1 MTDVSPISP
10 APHPLGDGPPPW
22 LKRAGWELLGVL
34 VAAYAL
40 YEVSRQLR
48 GFFIQIA
55 IAVFIAIAL
64 DPGVTILEK
73 RGWRRGVA
81 TGALF
86 GLIVLGSTLFVA
98 LMIPLIVDQA
108 GTLVDLAPTYVDQ
121 IGTFAER
128 FGFDA
133 ASGTTAALDALRSN
147 VTSLAG
153 GIAGSLVGLSGKL
166 VNTLFQTLTIGLFA
180 FYLTADAPRVRRA
193 LLSLLPPR
201 HQAEVLRGLEIA
213 IDKTGAYFYSRAL
226 LALVGAGIAWAVFA
240 ALGIPFSLALALW
253 FGVLSQFIP
262 VVGTYIGGIL
272 PLLIGL
278 LESPSAA
285 LGVLVFM
292 IVYQMIENYLLAPK
306 ITAHTMELHPAVAFG
321 SAIVGASLMGAI
333 GAFIALPAAATTQA
347 FVAAFLDRHELIES
361 DLLGGDANDSA
372 EPEDV

>member
-1 MTDVSPISP
+1 MADRSPISSI
-10 APHPLGDGPPPW
+10 AHPWGDSPPPW
-22 LKRAGWELLGVL
+22 LKRVGWQLLGVV

-40 YEVSRQLR
+40 YEVSKQLR

-64 DPGVTILEK
+64 DPGVTMLER
-73 RGWRRGVA
+73 RGWRRGIA

-86 GLIVLGSTLFVA
+86 GLIVFVSTLFVA
-98 LMIPLIVDQA
+98 LMIPLIVAQT
-108 GTLVDLAPTYVDQ
+108 GTLVERAPTYVDQ
-121 IGTFAER
+121 IGAFAER

-133 ASGTTAALDALRSN
+133 TTGTTAALDALRSN

-153 GIAGSLVGLSGKL
+153 GVAGSLIGLSGKL

-201 HQAEVLRGLEIA
+201 RQTEVLRLLEIA

-226 LALVGAGIAWAVFA
+226 LALVGTGVAWGVFA

-262 VVGTYIGGIL
+262 VVGTYIGGVL

-285 LGVLVFM
+285 VGVLVF
-292 IVYQMIENYLLAPK
+292 IVVYQMVENYLLAPK
-306 ITAHTMELHPAVAFG
+306 ITARTMELHPAVAFG

-347 FVAAFLDRHELIES
+347 FVSAFLDRHELIDSE
-361 DLLGGDANDSA
+361 LLGDADEESPA
-372 EPEDV
+372 PENA

>member
-1 MTDVSPISP
+1 M
-10 APHPLGDGPPPW
+10 
-22 LKRAGWELLGVL
+22 GWELLGVL

-40 YEVSRQLR
+40 YEISKQLR
-48 GFFIQIA
+48 GLFIQIA

-73 RGWRRGVA
+73 RGWRRGIA

-86 GLIVLGSTLFVA
+86 LLIGFVSTLFVA

-108 GTLVDLAPTYVDQ
+108 GTLVDRAPTYVDQ

-133 ASGTTAALDALRSN
+133 TTGTTAALDALRSN

-153 GIAGSLVGLSGKL
+153 GIAGSLVGLSGRV
-166 VNTLFQTLTIGLFA
+166 VNTLFQILTIGMFS

-201 HQAEVLRGLEIA
+201 QQTEVLRVLEIA

-226 LALVGAGIAWAVFA
+226 LALVGAAIAWAVFL

-262 VVGTYIGGIL
+262 VIGTYLGGIL
-272 PLLIGL
+272 PLFIGL
-278 LESPSAA
+278 LESPSKA

-292 IVYQMIENYLLAPK
+292 IVYQMVENYVLAPK
-306 ITAHTMELHPAVAFG
+306 ITARTMELHPAVAFG

-347 FVAAFLDRHELIES
+347 FVSAFLNRHELIES
-361 DLLGGDANDSA
+361 DLLGEVDDESPESADA
-372 EPEDV
+372 